1 MSQRDRAADESV
13 QLYTLLRWGLMVE
26 IPIVVITAVSA
37 VLTGSAALVALAAQ
51 SGIAMVINA
60 FAVYAMRQV
69 LRHNVYSHPYGA
81 GKLENFSAFLCGVLY
96 IPSGVFVLID
106 SIERLVDA
114 PEVGY
119 LTGLIPVAITFS
131 TGVTFFTLAARLK
144 KRTKDPSPLLIA
156 YRADYL
162 IGMLT
167 DGGVLIA
174 FVVGSVLVSL
184 SVPGLGDRIDPIVAL
199 IMACYMLW
207 VGVDLVKNNF
217 RALMDLPLPEEHQL
231 TITRVLAAHYADY
244 DSVGTLYTRSSGNR
258 RFVEIELGFDGERS
272 VEHVHVLSRHMERD
286 LAAEVPGLRFRIVPV
301 WGPEEWADEAAAA
314 PADEAV
320 AGPAELVSR
329 APATP
334 APMA

>member
-1 MSQRDRAADESV
+1 M
-13 QLYTLLRWGLMVE
+13 
-26 IPIVVITAVSA
+26 
-37 VLTGSAALVALAAQ
+37 
-51 SGIAMVINA
+51 
-60 FAVYAMRQV
+60 
-69 LRHNVYSHPYGA
+69 
-81 GKLENFSAFLCGVLY
+81 
-96 IPSGVFVLID
+96 
-106 SIERLVDA
+106 
-114 PEVGY
+114 
-119 LTGLIPVAITFS
+119 
-131 TGVTFFTLAARLK
+131 TFFTLAARLK

-174 FVVGSVLVSL
+174 FVVGSVLVSFG
-184 SVPGLGDRIDPIVAL
+184 VPGLGDRIDPIVAL
-199 IMACYMLW
+199 IMACYMIW

-258 RFVEIELGFDGERS
+258 RFVEVELGFDGERS

-301 WGPEEWADEAAAA
+301 WGAEEPAGEAVAA
-314 PADEAV
+314 PAER
-320 AGPAELVSR
+320 ESR
-329 APATP
+329 APARP
-334 APMA
+334 APTS

>member
-1 MSQRDRAADESV
+1 MSERGRAADESV
-13 QLYTLLRWGLMVE
+13 QLYRLLRWGLMVE

-106 SIERLVDA
+106 SVERLVDA

-174 FVVGSVLVSL
+174 FVAGSVLVSL
-184 SVPGLGDRIDPIVAL
+184 GVPGLGDRIDPIVAL

-258 RFVEIELGFDGERS
+258 RFVEVELGFDGERS

-301 WGPEEWADEAAAA
+301 WGSEEPADEAAAA
-314 PADEAV
+314 PV
-320 AGPAELVSR
+320 A
-329 APATP
+329 
-334 APMA
+334 